1 MGKGRSLRA
10 AGRGRHFSRPLGSF
24 DRPLQDLGWG
34 VGSMRGPAAAPA
46 RSPLGP
52 LRSFGVA

>member
-1 MGKGRSLRA
+1 MGKGRGLRA

-24 DRPLQDLGWG
+24 SRPLQDLGWG
-34 VGSMRGPAAAPA
+34 VGSMRGPAAAP
-46 RSPLGP
+46 RSPFGS